1 MFTRYKGEILTL
13 LGAIFFSFNGVVAK
27 LVLTSGLSS
36 MRLTQVRCGG
46 AFIFL
51 GLYMFLRYRDKL
63 KAKKEE
69 LPLLFAYGIIG
80 FLMVQALYFVAITR
94 LNVSVALIL
103 EFTAPIWIVLW
114 LRFVKHKVVPSLMWV
129 AIFLAFS
136 GLVLIA
142 QVWKGQTL
150 DPIGVTCAL
159 LDGIVLA
166 SFFLL
171 GEKLTAKRDVESLM
185 VYGFGF
191 ASLGL
196 AIAMPLW
203 SYPTE
208 IFTQSMN
215 LQGRFDAYDLPG
227 WVLIAWVIIMGT
239 VVPYLLVLKGL
250 KLLSASTSSVMGMA
264 EPVLAGVFAWLWLS
278 ETWNFIQ
285 LVGGVTVII
294 GIILADKAR
303 SAAH

>member
-51 GLYMFLRYRDKL
+51 GLYMFVRYRDKL
-63 KAKKEE
+63 KAKKED
-69 LPLLFAYGIIG
+69 LPLLFAYGILG

-215 LQGRFDAYDLPG
+215 LQGRFDAFNLPG

-239 VVPYLLVLKGL
+239 IVPYLLVVKGL

-264 EPVLAGVFAWLWLS
+264 EPVLAGVFAWIWLS

>member
-51 GLYMFLRYRDKL
+51 GLYMFVRYRDKL
-63 KAKKEE
+63 KAKKED

-215 LQGRFDAYDLPG
+215 LQGRFEAFDLPG

-239 VVPYLLVLKGL
+239 IVPYLLVVKGL

-264 EPVLAGVFAWLWLS
+264 EPVLAGVFAWIWLS

>member
-51 GLYMFLRYRDKL
+51 GLYMFVRYRDKL
-63 KAKKEE
+63 KTKKED

-239 VVPYLLVLKGL
+239 IVPYLLVVKGL

-264 EPVLAGVFAWLWLS
+264 EPVLAGVFAWIWLS

>member
-51 GLYMFLRYRDKL
+51 GLYIFLRHRDKL
-63 KAKKEE
+63 KAKRQD

-150 DPIGVTCAL
+150 DPIGVAAAL

-215 LQGRFDAYDLPG
+215 LQGRFDAFNLPG

-239 VVPYLLVLKGL
+239 IVPYLLVVKGL